1 MEKMKAYKG
10 FKDNNNP
17 LISIPEDFF
26 KEFLPKIDTL
36 EEMKFILYLFWRLE
50 KKEGAI
56 RFLLES
62 ELLEDREIIESFIES
77 KQTFDQFSRHL
88 IDQAL
93 LRGVILE
100 AKFESNDRS
109 DRIYFLNSAK
119 GRAAVEA
126 IQLGRWKPT
135 IDQSIPTEIFEKPK
149 NIFQLYEFNIG
160 ALTPM
165 IAEALGEAEETYPL
179 HWIEDAIRIAVE
191 RNKRNWRYAEAILK
205 RWQTEGRDVKKEK
218 SNHQR
223 DSEKDRRRY
232 VEGEFSDSIEH

>member
-1 MEKMKAYKG
+1 MKTFNG
-10 FKDNNNP
+10 FKGDNNP

-26 KEFLPKIDTL
+26 KELLPKIDTL

-93 LRGVILE
+93 MRGVILE

-126 IQLGRWKPT
+126 IQSGRWKPT

-149 NIFQLYEFNIG
+149 NIFQLYESNIG

-165 IAEALGEAEETYPL
+165 IAEALAEAEETYPL

-191 RNKRNWRYAEAILK
+191 RNIRNWRYADAILK
-205 RWQTEGRDVKKEK
+205 KWLKEGRDVKREK
-218 SNHQR
+218 SKNQR
-223 DSEKDRRRY
+223 DSEEDRWRY
-232 VEGEFSDSIEH
+232 VKGEFSKFVEH